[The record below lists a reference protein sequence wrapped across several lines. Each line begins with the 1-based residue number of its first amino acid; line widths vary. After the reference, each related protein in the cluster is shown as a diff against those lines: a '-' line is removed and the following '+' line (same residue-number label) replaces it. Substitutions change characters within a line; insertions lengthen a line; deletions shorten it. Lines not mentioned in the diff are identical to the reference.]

1 MSRQGSTL
9 NAVSWDGNGPCGPQ
23 KLRPHRNVMPRSP
36 PLSAFIHCLRTAFSV
51 SLDLG
56 SLGPSDD
63 STRWTMATL
72 SRSFP
77 WRGVVNMKP
86 DTMTGWHSKGF
97 RLLPR
102 WKSKLLGIPQLQND
116 VRHLIRQMAA
126 DNVSWGD
133 ERIADE
139 LTLKLCV
146 RVSAR
151 TVGKY
156 LQRAPTECQILS
168 NDGRRSSAITPR
180 RAVHPTPSTGIW
192 ARTSVP
198 STCLTNSALLLNT
211 RCR

>member
-1 MSRQGSTL
+1 MLFLGTETALVVRKNLGRTEM
-9 NAVSWDGNGPCGPQ
+9 
-23 KLRPHRNVMPRSP
+23 VMPRSP
-36 PLSAFIHCLRTAFSV
+36 LLSAFIRCLRTAFSV

-56 SLGPSDD
+56 SRGPSDD

-77 WRGVVNMKP
+77 WRGALVNMKP
-86 DTMTGWHSKGF
+86 DTLTAWHSKGF

-102 WKSKLLGIPQLQND
+102 WKSKPLGRPQLPND

-126 DNVSWGD
+126 DNVSWGE

-156 LQRAPTECQILS
+156 LQRAPTERQILS

-180 RAVHPTPSTGIW
+180 RSWRA
-192 ARTSVP
+192 TS
-198 STCLTNSALLLNT
+198 SLWSRSASV
-211 RCR
+211 RCTHS